1 MTRTLGRRQKT
12 LQLGRYHGRLTSLF
26 ERPELGR
33 DTHVI
38 ADQVHGMSPKTA
50 LSFKQSYNITVI
62 SVVIM
67 TPLLASCV
75 FASVWIRVNVHKKDV
90 ELQALVTTA
99 FTVAIYI
106 VTSGKLFI
114 RDTDSLD

>member
-1 MTRTLGRRQKT
+1 MTRTLGGRQQT

-38 ADQVHGMSPKTA
+38 ADQVHGMSQETA
-50 LSFKQSYNITVI
+50 LSFKQSYDITVM
-62 SVVIM
+62 SVVIV
-67 TPLLASCV
+67 TPLLASCI
-75 FASVWIRVNVHKKDV
+75 FAIVWIRVYVHKKDV
-90 ELQALVTTA
+90 DPQALVSTA

-114 RDTDSLD
+114 RATGLLD